1 MEEVVKFLKEA
12 ETYYLGTVENG
23 KPDIRPFGTV
33 NIFEGK
39 VYIQTGRNKNVYKQI
54 KEDSNI
60 SICTFLNGK
69 WIRIYAEAIEDD
81 RIEAEE
87 ALLNAYPSLQNMY
100 KAGDGN
106 TVVFYLKNVTATISS
121 FTEAPVNIEF

>member
-54 KEDSNI
+54 KEDPNI